1 MIPRKSLLT
10 LAAAMLAAAA
20 CAQSADAKAPAART
34 VTVDTRASAGR
45 MNLRL
50 NGGNG
55 YTPIARLQSGGW
67 KVFIKPMEDLHLPI
81 VRTHDAI
88 LMDDGVKTV
97 DVHMIFANFRADENN
112 PDNYWFKQT
121 DEYLGNWGEAERLA
135 ALPDFGVLEEL
146 RKLREEVGNG

>member
-1 MIPRKSLLT
+1 MKNRSFTVVSALSAMLF
-10 LAAAMLAAAA
+10 AAATVTAY
-20 CAQSADAKAPAART
+20 AQAPDAKART
-34 VTVDTRASAGR
+34 VTVDTRVSAGR

-67 KVFIKPMEDLHLPI
+67 KVFIKPMENLHLPI
-81 VRTHDAI
+81 VRTHDTI

-97 DVHMIFANFRADENN
+97 DIHMIFANFRADENN

-121 DEYLGNWGEAERLA
+121 DEYLARAVKDGAKILFRLGESI
-135 ALPDFGVLEEL
+135 
-146 RKLREEVGNG
+146 

>member
-1 MIPRKSLLT
+1 
-10 LAAAMLAAAA
+10 
-20 CAQSADAKAPAART
+20 
-34 VTVDTRASAGR
+34 

-55 YTPIARLQSGGW
+55 YTPIARLDSGGW
-67 KVFIKPMEDLHLPI
+67 KVFIKPMENLHLPI
-81 VRTHDAI
+81 VRTHDTI

-121 DEYLGNWGEAERLA
+121 DEYLGRAVKDGSKILFRLGESI
-135 ALPDFGVLEEL
+135 
-146 RKLREEVGNG
+146 